1 MASLKKN
8 IGIGVGTIALLSGTF
23 AGGALYS
30 ALTIR
35 SSIQDYWRTMN
46 DPRTPNG
53 INFAGYVTIGDVKQW
68 ITIRGKD
75 KNNPV
80 LLHLHG
86 GPGTAIGFMMWF
98 YYFFDLLKIGSDF

>member
-35 SSIQDYWRTMN
+35 SSI
-46 DPRTPNG
+46 
-53 INFAGYVTIGDVKQW
+53 
-68 ITIRGKD
+68 
-75 KNNPV
+75 
-80 LLHLHG
+80 
-86 GPGTAIGFMMWF
+86 
-98 YYFFDLLKIGSDF
+98 